1 MKALIPLKQFLSER
15 FPMMTA
21 DKCHLLIVNGS
32 FKEGY
37 LEYTAR
43 LLILDYRADPI
54 EVIMVLREW
63 LKSNNR
69 HLDVL
74 GKDIQISFSS
84 EVIDTET
91 FDLEI
96 DFPQRDKVVADDS
109 SYHICPPLVWDDTR
123 CGFYPAGT

>member
-15 FPMMTA
+15 LTMMTA

-43 LLILDYRADPI
+43 LLILDYRADPV
-54 EVIMVLREW
+54 EVLIVLREW
-63 LKSNNR
+63 LKTNNR

-84 EVIDTET
+84 EVIDIET

-109 SYHICPPLVWDDTR
+109 SYHICPTLVWDDTR
-123 CGFYPAGT
+123 GGFYPAGT

>member
-15 FPMMTA
+15 FPLMTA

-32 FKEGY
+32 FKLGY

-43 LLILDYRADPI
+43 LLILDYRSDPV
-54 EVIMVLREW
+54 EVIMVLNEW
-63 LKSNNR
+63 LKSKNL
-69 HLDVL
+69 HLDAT
-74 GKDIQISFSS
+74 GKEIQISFNS

-96 DFPQRDKVVADDS
+96 DFPQRDKVVADGNG
-109 SYHICPPLVWDDTR
+109 YHICPPLVWNDDR
-123 CGFYPAGT
+123 GGFFPAGT